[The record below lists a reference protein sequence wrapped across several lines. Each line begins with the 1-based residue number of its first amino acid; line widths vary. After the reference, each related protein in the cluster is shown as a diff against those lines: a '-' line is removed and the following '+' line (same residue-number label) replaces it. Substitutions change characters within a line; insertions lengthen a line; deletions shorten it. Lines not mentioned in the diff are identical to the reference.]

1 MFEKLRN
8 RIIPAPGNLQRG
20 RDDVPQLLTNADVF
34 WLTSK
39 WEGLP
44 NVVLEAMACGK
55 PVIAR
60 DVGACREL
68 INNNEN
74 GFFVSGRD
82 AKKFAHYTLGL
93 LTKPAHARR
102 MGLAG
107 RRLVKE
113 KFSAVRMS
121 EATEALYRSL
131 L

>member
-74 GFFVSGRD
+74 GFLVSGRD
-82 AKKFAHYTLGL
+82 AKN
-93 LTKPAHARR
+93 
-102 MGLAG
+102 
-107 RRLVKE
+107 
-113 KFSAVRMS
+113 
-121 EATEALYRSL
+121 SL
-131 L
+131 ITHSVYLPIPRTQEEWGWPVED